1 MSEIN
6 HTTADL
12 HWPLPSFH
20 AVDWAHAF
28 IETFGNRRAEI
39 DEAVMT
45 GWFANAL
52 MRGFD
57 EHTSRHRKELEQL
70 QHDLSAMREE
80 LRETRL
86 RLWKMT
92 CADDGD

>member
-1 MSEIN
+1 MNDIN
-6 HTTADL
+6 HTTVDL

-20 AVDWAHAF
+20 AVDWARAF
-28 IETFGNRRAEI
+28 IEAFGNRPDQI

-70 QHDLSAMREE
+70 HHDLSAMREE

-86 RLWKMT
+86 RLWKVT
-92 CADDGD
+92 CAVDDE

>member
-1 MSEIN
+1 MNDIDP
-6 HTTADL
+6 TTVER

-20 AVDWAHAF
+20 AVDWARAF

-57 EHTSRHRKELEQL
+57 EHSSRHRQELEQL
-70 QHDLSAMREE
+70 HHELSALREE

-86 RLWKMT
+86 RLWKVM
-92 CADDGD
+92 CADDSE